1 MSWRETA
8 IKNLLIWLAVYP
20 SVCLLTYAFSWIG
33 WSAPIWLET
42 LVSTALVVPLISFVA
57 QPAIQRRIAH
67 ARGESVGDLKRR
79 EAQAA
84 EKK

>member
-20 SVCLLTYAFSWIG
+20 SVCLLTYAFGWLG

-42 LVSTALVVPLISFVA
+42 LVSTALVVPLISYVA
-57 QPAIQRRIAH
+57 QPAIQRRMAH
-67 ARGESVGDLKRR
+67 AGGESVADLKRR

-84 EKK
+84 EDE